1 MNNQSLFSRSAVRL
15 IAIVISLIVSQQL
28 LAKDFF
34 PCGVFNFDVWGPEC
48 PFTSQEFQRIKN
60 INANW
65 VGSVSL
71 TAQGGMIDS
80 FSTLSG
86 VT

>member
-1 MNNQSLFSRSAVRL
+1 MNNHSLFSSSIVRL
-15 IAIVISLIVSQQL
+15 IVIVIFLIVSHQL
-28 LAKDFF
+28 LAQDFF
-34 PCGVFNFDVWGPEC
+34 PCGVFNFDVWGTEI
-48 PFTSQEFQRIKN
+48 PFSSQEFQRIRG